1 MAQDDINYI
10 STKTKASEVFDLT
23 KKEMIKAEKSES
35 FLIARAK
42 RKLDKSVFSESMGV
56 NDETLAGFDEYLSP
70 TLSDNPENTPGISN
84 NIEVDSITATDDLNY
99 LMSKQPPPEVVALR
113 YPQRGIFSRFC

>member
-1 MAQDDINYI
+1 VLAQDDINYI

-70 TLSDNPENTPGISN
+70 TLSDNPENTKN
-84 NIEVDSITATDDLNY
+84 EKL
-99 LMSKQPPPEVVALR
+99 
-113 YPQRGIFSRFC
+113 